1 MTAQTNIIADLGTAT
16 KIPNKIL
23 VELIKRENLCI
34 GSAIHDALLEQN
46 DVAVLNIGIGT
57 LSVDLATRQCKF
69 APSRDL
75 RSAIKKSLEDK
86 VDPLM
91 FELDQAIVNK
101 LLTICDEV
109 L

>member
-1 MTAQTNIIADLGTAT
+1 MTVQTNIINDLGTAT

-23 VELIKRENLCI
+23 AELIKRENLCI
-34 GSAIHDALLEQN
+34 GSAIHDAMLEQT

-75 RSAIKKSLEDK
+75 KSAIKKSLDDK

-91 FELDQAIVNK
+91 LELDHAIVNR
-101 LLTICDEV
+101 LLAICDEV